1 MRTTLFVA
9 FSALALASSAAW
21 AKEPTLPSD
30 DARTAHAETDENHD
44 GNIDREEFHHR
55 QVDVFYH
62 ADTDKDGSLSEA
74 EFAKLDAK
82 THVAYTA
89 DRLEAIRLAREGH
102 HQAAFLIAPT
112 TMDELEAVVRGGA
125 VLPQKSTHF
134 YPKLLDGLVF
144 HRMGD

>member
-21 AKEPTLPSD
+21 AKEPSLASD

-74 EFAKLDAK
+74 EFAKLDSK
-82 THVAYTA
+82 TPFTVLDKNA
-89 DRLEAIRLAREGH
+89 DGKLSMNEFTDYRSDQFEDADTNG
-102 HQAAFLIAPT
+102 
-112 TMDELEAVVRGGA
+112 DG
-125 VLPQKSTHF
+125 VLSLQEV
-134 YPKLLDGLVF
+134 LDYVGQ
-144 HRMGD
+144 